1 MDFILTTKLCQSTSH
16 LTKKLNQVR
25 RTSLENMS
33 NNTQSS
39 KKKDLKVKTPKKRKA
54 NRFFSSSVGWR
65 HRVHLST
72 VKTVTKLEQ
81 KTNSSTKQV

>member
-39 KKKDLKVKTPKKRKA
+39 KKKDLKVKTPKKKEKQID
-54 NRFFSSSVGWR
+54 FFPQVLAGGIEYTFQQ
-65 HRVHLST
+65 L
-72 VKTVTKLEQ
+72 KLWP
-81 KTNSSTKQV
+81 N